1 MRQLRISKQI
11 TKRDSQSLDVY
22 LRDISKLS
30 LISVNEEVSLS
41 RAMRAGDFKAREE
54 LVKANLRFV
63 VSVAKQYQNQ
73 GLSLQDLINEGNL
86 GLIKAAERYDE
97 TRGFKFIS
105 YAVWWIRQAVLQAI
119 AEQSRIIRLPLNK
132 VGSITKIHN
141 EFIKLEQIFQREP
154 VPEEIAEL
162 LKIQPEIVEDA
173 LLSKFYPIS
182 ADAPLI
188 ESEDQTLFDILII
201 RDEPATDVPLVKA
214 SLRIEIERALN
225 NLDPLEANILRYNF
239 GLIGIHPLS
248 IDETADIMGINCEK
262 VRHLKDKALKKL
274 RNNYKNRQLRS
285 FLE

>member
-11 TKRDSQSLDVY
+11 TRRDENSLDFY
-22 LRDISKLS
+22 LRDISKLN
-30 LISVNEEVSLS
+30 LISINEEVNLA
-41 RAMRAGDFKAREE
+41 RAIKAGDLKAREE
-54 LVKANLRFV
+54 LVKANLRFA

-73 GLSLQDLINEGNL
+73 GLSLQDLINEANV

-105 YAVWWIRQAVLQAI
+105 YAVWWIRQAILQAL

-132 VGSITKIHN
+132 IGSITKIHN

-162 LKIQPEIVEDA
+162 LKIQPAIVEDA
-173 LLSKFYPIS
+173 LQAKFYPIS

-188 ESEDQTLFDILII
+188 ESEDLTLLDILIVKDDPI
-201 RDEPATDVPLVKA
+201 PDVPLVKA
-214 SLRIEIERALN
+214 SLKIELERALT
-225 NLDPLEANILRYNF
+225 NLEPLEANILRHNF
-239 GLIGIHPLS
+239 GLIGLHPLS
-248 IDETADIMGINCEK
+248 IDETADILGINSEM

-285 FLE
+285 FLD